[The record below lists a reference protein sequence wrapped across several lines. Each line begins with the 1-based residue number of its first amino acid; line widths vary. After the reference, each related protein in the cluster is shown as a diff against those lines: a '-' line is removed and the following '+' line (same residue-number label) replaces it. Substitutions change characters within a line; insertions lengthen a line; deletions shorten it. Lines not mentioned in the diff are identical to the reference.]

1 MIANVV
7 QIAGAGLIALGI
19 GVIYLPAGII
29 SAGILAIIFG
39 ISLER
44 K

>member
-19 GVIYLPAGII
+19 GAIYIPAGII
-29 SAGILAIIFG
+29 TAGVLAILFG